1 MKRILYIAVAMLVAA
16 VGCKN
21 RGNEVVT
28 PPTTFEVKATEI
40 TVNHEAQKIEIE
52 VVCNEEFDVK
62 EDVFWL
68 TVANMLDGET
78 ENTKIVVLST
88 LANDSEEARSAEV
101 VIVAGELQH
110 TVTITQSGMVAT
122 SMEVAIGHRNKCMES
137 PTWGGEVVTGSINW
151 GDGVTEEYVEGI
163 THDYADDESHTA
175 TFTMSGARSFVIEK
189 IGDMESLTI
198 AVD

>member
-1 MKRILYIAVAMLVAA
+1 MKRVLLTAMALLVVA

-28 PPTTFEVKATEI
+28 PPTTLEVSATEI
-40 TVNHEAQKIEIE
+40 TVSDKAQRVEIE
-52 VVCNEEFDVK
+52 VVCSEEFDVK
-62 EDVFWL
+62 EEVYWLAVADVR
-68 TVANMLDGET
+68 DGET
-78 ENTKIVVLST
+78 KVVVLNV
-88 LANDSEEARSAEV
+88 LENDSVEVRSAEV

-122 SMEVAIGHRNKCMES
+122 SMEVAIRHRNKCMES

-175 TFTMSGARSFVIEK
+175 TFTMSGATSFEIEK
-189 IGDMESLTI
+189 IGEMESLTI